1 MKLTKT
7 VNWGTFI
14 VDRAKRLRFTVKQSI
29 DGAALSVVD
38 LSESTAK
45 VYFRASTLP
54 ADSLTASNYLVNSA
68 LTKSDGTNGLI
79 DDRVTFTA
87 AYGEVECELTLVD
100 EAVAAATTPSGYREE
115 VLKRW
120 RAEVI
125 ASVQPDA

>member
-54 ADSLTASNYLVNSA
+54 ADSLTA
-68 LTKSDGTNGLI
+68 
-79 DDRVTFTA
+79 
-87 AYGEVECELTLVD
+87 
-100 EAVAAATTPSGYREE
+100 
-115 VLKRW
+115 
-120 RAEVI
+120 
-125 ASVQPDA
+125 